1 MLVFQRHVGPGRVV
15 VHQSEAIP
23 TAWCSVRARNSRR
36 YAWIGARPGGAG
48 VPSANRSI
56 IVTDGMAYG
65 VQSSFLV
72 KRESGRIQFST
83 EKYNL
88 TSSNSFKAQG
98 ISNPKAI
105 DISQHYAEAD
115 KEKKNPK
122 GVTVSFKSGTL
133 DKKGDWVPKSVNNPV
148 VAPP

>member
-1 MLVFQRHVGPGRVV
+1 
-15 VHQSEAIP
+15 
-23 TAWCSVRARNSRR
+23 
-36 YAWIGARPGGAG
+36 
-48 VPSANRSI
+48 
-56 IVTDGMAYG
+56 MAYG

-98 ISNPKAI
+98 ISNAKAI

>member
-1 MLVFQRHVGPGRVV
+1 MQVASAIQGKWAAVGRGKARV
-15 VHQSEAIP
+15 
-23 TAWCSVRARNSRR
+23 
-36 YAWIGARPGGAG
+36 
-48 VPSANRSI
+48 RSSKVSS
-56 IVTDGMAYG
+56 IVTNWFSYG

-98 ISNPKAI
+98 ISNAKAI

-122 GVTVSFKSGTL
+122 GITLSFKSGTL

>member
-1 MLVFQRHVGPGRVV
+1 
-15 VHQSEAIP
+15 
-23 TAWCSVRARNSRR
+23 
-36 YAWIGARPGGAG
+36 
-48 VPSANRSI
+48 
-56 IVTDGMAYG
+56 MAYG

-98 ISNPKAI
+98 ISNAKAI

-122 GVTVSFKSGTL
+122 GITLSFKSGTL

-148 VAPP
+148 VAPPKPLNQSQRYMLKRGV

>member
-1 MLVFQRHVGPGRVV
+1 MQVALAIQGKWAAVGTGKARV
-15 VHQSEAIP
+15 
-23 TAWCSVRARNSRR
+23 
-36 YAWIGARPGGAG
+36 
-48 VPSANRSI
+48 RSSKVSS
-56 IVTDGMAYG
+56 IVTDWMAYG

-98 ISNPKAI
+98 ISNAKAI

-122 GVTVSFKSGTL
+122 GITLSFKSGTL